1 MSFFYAGIPVLS
13 LFREANRDFFSHF
26 IRIIRSFE
34 RNHRNI
40 HKNSI
45 KFDILDIL
53 ARFLLDHWCQAN
65 QEAQMTATKVK
76 KIRQE
81 MKNSDENI
89 LSMYLSEINNV
100 PLLSREEEDETARQA
115 AQGNRE
121 AKNKLINSNLRFVVN
136 IAKKYQGQG
145 LPLADLISEGNIGL
159 ISAVDRYDVNKGF
172 HFISYAVWWIRQAIL
187 KAICEKARMIRLPL
201 NRANELIQIEK
212 ARKLV
217 QECHSGETE
226 IKEIAR
232 MLNMDKSTVT
242 ELVNIS
248 RDMVS
253 LENPVSYNSD
263 SSTLEEFVQ
272 ADKYEAP
279 DAKSIKQALRDDIK
293 ELLGTLSK
301 KEADIIRFRYG
312 LDSCTPMSLKE
323 IGDHFNLTKERIR
336 QIEKKALKRLQHP
349 SRQYL
354 LEPYVA

>member
-1 MSFFYAGIPVLS
+1 
-13 LFREANRDFFSHF
+13 
-26 IRIIRSFE
+26 
-34 RNHRNI
+34 
-40 HKNSI
+40 
-45 KFDILDIL
+45 
-53 ARFLLDHWCQAN
+53 
-65 QEAQMTATKVK
+65 MTATKVK
-76 KIRQE
+76 KTRQE
-81 MKNSDENI
+81 MKSSEENI
-89 LSMYLSEINNV
+89 LSMYLNEINSI

-115 AQGNRE
+115 VQGNQE
-121 AKNKLINSNLRFVVN
+121 AKNKLINANLRFVVN

-159 ISAVDRYDVNKGF
+159 ISAVDRYDVTKGF
-172 HFISYAVWWIRQAIL
+172 HFISYAVWWIRQSIL

-217 QECHSGETE
+217 QGCHSSEIE

-232 MLNMDKSTVT
+232 MLNMDKSMVV

-253 LENPVSYNSD
+253 LENPVNNSD
-263 SSTLEEFVQ
+263 SSTLEEFIQ

-279 DAKSIKQALRDDIK
+279 DTKTIKKALQDDIK
-293 ELLGTLSK
+293 DLLGTLSK

-312 LDSCTPMSLKE
+312 LDSCIPMSLKE